1 MSALSVFVLGL
12 LNSFC
17 FFPLSTRTR
26 WESRVFF
33 KEKMNFSLFYFF
45 SSRFLLSFFGR
56 ALYYCPV
63 RHESSQD
70 G

>member
-33 KEKMNFSLFYFF
+33 
-45 SSRFLLSFFGR
+45 
-56 ALYYCPV
+56 
-63 RHESSQD
+63 
-70 G
+70 